1 MLMKALKVGLE
12 QKGGLRF
19 LNPSAPVAR
28 VLEISGLSSHAYSGS
43 ESDAADLLRKCM
55 GRSALLWRS
64 IAYPEKLLPIAA

>member
-43 ESDAADLLRKCM
+43 ESDAADLLRK
-55 GRSALLWRS
+55 
-64 IAYPEKLLPIAA
+64 